1 MKKTFGII
9 VAILVC
15 LAFLA
20 PFVRGT
26 PRLVHGSDVLS
37 QNESTSE
44 DYYAKTV
51 PLIYALMGDLYYQGK
66 DTKQDMEAAAK
77 YYAEASRMGH
87 ARAQSMFDLLNAE
100 DTPTA
105 TPTMIDNT
113 EDKRALG
120 KAYNAF
126 DTDFR
131 ANGASIADSQDKF
144 LDIIAPAFESTR
156 EMMVFQ
162 GKILGDAI
170 ASDDAATIAPA
181 AE

>member
-1 MKKTFGII
+1 MKKTLGII
-9 VAILVC
+9 IAILVC

-20 PFVRGT
+20 PFLRGT
-26 PRLVHGSDVLS
+26 PRLVHGSGALNQS
-37 QNESTSE
+37 ESTTE
-44 DYYAKTV
+44 DYYAKTT

-66 DTKQDMEAAAK
+66 DVKQDMDAATK

-87 ARAQSMFDLLNAE
+87 ARAQSMFDRLNAE
-100 DTPTA
+100 DTPT
-105 TPTMIDNT
+105 TEPDVIDNT

-120 KAYNAF
+120 EAYIAF

-131 ANGASIADSQDKF
+131 ANGASIVDSKNKF

-162 GKILGDAI
+162 GKVLGDAI
-170 ASDDAATIAPA
+170 TVGDAATTAPA

>member
-1 MKKTFGII
+1 MKKILGII

-20 PFVRGT
+20 PLVRGT
-26 PRLVHGSDVLS
+26 PRLLHGSNVVGQS
-37 QNESTSE
+37 ESTSE

-66 DTKQDMEAAAK
+66 DAKQDMDAATK

-87 ARAQSMFDLLNAE
+87 ARAQSMFDRLNAE
-100 DTPTA
+100 DTPVA
-105 TPTMIDNT
+105 EPDVIDNT
-113 EDKRALG
+113 QDKRALG
-120 KAYNAF
+120 EAYLAF
-126 DTDFR
+126 DKGFR
-131 ANGASIADSQDKF
+131 ANGASIADSQDRF

-162 GKILGDAI
+162 GKVLGDAI
-170 ASDDAATIAPA
+170 DVADATTTAPA